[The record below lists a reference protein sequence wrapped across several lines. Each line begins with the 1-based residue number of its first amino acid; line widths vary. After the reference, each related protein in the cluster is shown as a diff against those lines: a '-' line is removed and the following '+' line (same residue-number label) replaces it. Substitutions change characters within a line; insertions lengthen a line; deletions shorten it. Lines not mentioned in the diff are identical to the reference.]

1 MYVSIVIPCYNE
13 SACLEA
19 SVSSIYQTV
28 VLYYEVFYNEFEI
41 ILVVEKSSDNTLE
54 VAKNLEKKFKQVKVL
69 ENDAT
74 YGKGYSVRRG
84 VLESSGQYIF
94 VVDADLPIN
103 LYKYIRI
110 MMLLIE
116 DPKSAAIYCTALWDK
131 INFKKRKK
139 LRALTSMGLF
149 VLRKIILK
157 QGISDSQFGCKLYEG
172 DVARMCFN
180 EVKVNNF
187 LYEIYVTDWILSKG
201 YHIDECAVSV
211 DSFSKNSTVRISSII
226 NSFFTF
232 MKYALFERRQFI
244 KAQSINVIRSFFIII
259 ILGVMISFVREEA
272 VVADKKT
279 EVIIEAEQLYKEDV
293 EQNVVVTYGSKKTHP
308 WKPK

>member
-13 SACLEA
+13 SASLEA
-19 SVSSIYQTV
+19 SVTSIHHTV
-28 VLYYEVFYNEFEI
+28 TLYYEVFFNEFEI

-54 VAKNLEKKFKQVKVL
+54 IARKLETKYKQVRVL

-84 VLESSGQYIF
+84 VLESLGQYIF

-116 DPKSAAIYCTALWDK
+116 DPKAAAIYCTALWDK

-139 LRALTSMGLF
+139 IRALTSIGLF
-149 VLRKIILK
+149 ILRKLILK
-157 QGISDSQFGCKLYEG
+157 QGVSDSQFGCKLYEG

-180 EVKVNNF
+180 DVKVNNF

-211 DSFSKNSTVRISSII
+211 ESFSKNSTVKLSSIV

-232 MKYALFERRQFI
+232 MRYALFERRRFM
-244 KAQSINVIRSFFIII
+244 KKLSLSSVRSFLIVISI
-259 ILGVMISFVREEA
+259 GLIMSFVHDEAALADKKVELIIESEQFFNEA
-272 VVADKKT
+272 VV
-279 EVIIEAEQLYKEDV
+279 
-293 EQNVVVTYGSKKTHP
+293 QNVAYAYGKKKSHP
-308 WKPK
+308 WKP